1 MRTDALTIQPIA
13 TAAAATAANEA
24 LPEHALGARAARLL
38 ALVATILATTTAVL
52 LASAL
57 AVMLNLS

>member
-1 MRTDALTIQPIA
+1 MRTETLTIQPIA
-13 TAAAATAANEA
+13 TAGAEA
-24 LPEHALGARAARLL
+24 LPEHALGARAARLFAL
-38 ALVATILATTTAVL
+38 AATIFATTTAAL

>member
-1 MRTDALTIQPIA
+1 MRTDTLTIRPTG
-13 TAAAATAANEA
+13 TAAAEV
-24 LPEHALGARAARLL
+24 LPEHALGARAARLIAL
-38 ALVATILATTTAVL
+38 AATILATTTAVL

>member
-1 MRTDALTIQPIA
+1 MRTETLTIQPLA
-13 TAAAATAANEA
+13 TAGAATEA
-24 LPEHALGARAARLL
+24 SPQPALGARAARLL
-38 ALVATILATTTAVL
+38 ALAATIFATTTAVL